1 MALNILRLNAS
12 LAAEVRDLD
21 ITAPLSSDTIA
32 ALHAAWSDHLVL
44 VFRDQRLTP
53 EQQIR
58 FSRYFGELDDHGSIS
73 KFRHA
78 DYSEILMV
86 NNREV
91 ATNKK
96 LSVGRQWHS
105 DLSTTVTPAKGSLLH
120 AITLPSV
127 GGDTMFCN
135 MYRAWDRMSPRLQN
149 WLSGVDALHDMT
161 LAQETRTQRTL
172 AELDDIRKRNPP
184 VFQPICRVH
193 EVTGK
198 KALYVSEMTSSRI
211 DGLTEEESQP
221 ILNYLFKLSTVPEN
235 VYRHVWRNGDSVLWD
250 NRCVMHIALAD
261 YDENEIRTM
270 HRSTLKGIPTG
281 KLSTPTV

>member
-1 MALNILRLNAS
+1 MSIQIRRLNAS
-12 LAAEVRDLD
+12 LSAEISGVDM
-21 ITAPLSSDTIA
+21 TAELSSDTIA

-44 VFRDQRLTP
+44 VFRAQPLTP

-58 FSRYFGELDDHGSIS
+58 FSRYFGELDDHRSIP
-73 KFRHA
+73 KFRHV
-78 DYSEILMV
+78 DHPEILMV

-120 AITLPSV
+120 AIQLPSV

-135 MYRAWDRMSPRLQN
+135 MYRAWDKLSPRLQT
-149 WLSGVDALHDMT
+149 WLCSVDALHDMT
-161 LAQETRTQRTL
+161 LAQETRKQRSP

-198 KALYVSEMTSSRI
+198 KALYVSEMTTSRI

-221 ILNYLFKLSTVPEN
+221 ILEYLFKQSTVPEN
-235 VYRHVWRNGDSVLWD
+235 VYRHVWRKGDSVLWD

-261 YDENEIRTM
+261 YDESEIRTM
-270 HRSTLKGIPTG
+270 HRTTLRGVPSGRI
-281 KLSTPTV
+281 SN

>member
-12 LAAEVRDLD
+12 LAAEVRGLD

-32 ALHAAWSDHLVL
+32 ALQAAWSDHLVL

-73 KFRHA
+73 KFRHV
-78 DYSEILMV
+78 DYPEILMV

-120 AITLPSV
+120 AIALPSV

-135 MYRAWDRMSPRLQN
+135 MYRAWDKMSPRPQN
-149 WLSGVDALHDMT
+149 WLSGIDALHDMT
-161 LAQETRTQRTL
+161 LAQETRKQRTP

-211 DGLTEEESQP
+211 DGLTDEESQP
-221 ILNYLFKLSTVPEN
+221 ILNYLFKLSTVQEN

-270 HRSTLKGIPTG
+270 HRTTLKGIPTG
-281 KLSTPTV
+281 KLSTLTV